1 MSYISLHAFNE
12 KSTPTKDFYGV
23 HTHTYTH
30 THTHTHTHKHTHTQN
45 KYASNNLLEFH
56 RFLPEDLAFE
66 ILHQIIC

>member
-1 MSYISLHAFNE
+1 MLSTKKVHPQKISMAC
-12 KSTPTKDFYGV
+12 T
-23 HTHTYTH
+23 HTHIH